1 MKKNYYI
8 CLSLLTC
15 LMAFLLCMSGVR
27 RKGEALAERI
37 APKILRFHV
46 LANSDSADD
55 QAIKLLVRDMLLDE
69 MHKKFDTASPED
81 SDKNTEGPATASR
94 DDICNYI
101 MDNRTFLE
109 QKTDL
114 FLREHKFPYRSRICL
129 EHCFF
134 PERRY
139 GDMVFPAG
147 TYDAVRVL
155 LGKGTGKNFWC
166 VLYPSLCYSGSIR
179 SAAPDSSHEQ
189 LKALIPEEDFR
200 ALLAKRRL
208 YDRNSREDKKTE
220 QEACLPRLKI
230 RLKFADLLSGIL

>member
-15 LMAFLLCMSGVR
+15 LMAFLLCMSGMR

-69 MHKKFDTASPED
+69 IYKKFDTACTED
-81 SDKNTEGPATASR
+81 SDINTEGPAAASR
-94 DDICNYI
+94 DDLCNYI
-101 MDNRTFLE
+101 MDNRAFLE

-114 FLREHKFPYRSRICL
+114 FLKEHKFPYRSRIRL

-134 PERRY
+134 PEQ
-139 GDMVFPAG
+139 
-147 TYDAVRVL
+147 
-155 LGKGTGKNFWC
+155 K
-166 VLYPSLCYSGSIR
+166 
-179 SAAPDSSHEQ
+179 
-189 LKALIPEEDFR
+189 
-200 ALLAKRRL
+200 
-208 YDRNSREDKKTE
+208 
-220 QEACLPRLKI
+220 
-230 RLKFADLLSGIL
+230 